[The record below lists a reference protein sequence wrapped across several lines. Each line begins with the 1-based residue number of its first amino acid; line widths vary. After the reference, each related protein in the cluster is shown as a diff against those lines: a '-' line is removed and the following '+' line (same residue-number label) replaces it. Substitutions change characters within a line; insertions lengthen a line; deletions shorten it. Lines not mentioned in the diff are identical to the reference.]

1 METSRL
7 SVPAVSLSR
16 DLRRSLRLARDLGV
30 HAIELDGRNGLDP
43 AQVTETGLRQIRKWL
58 GDEGLVVSG
67 ISFQTRGGY
76 GEANRLEGRDDIWE
90 RGHRYR
96 ILLAVEAG
104 ASAVGSRATLRRLP
118 PRSDERTGSCRFCT
132 SLGRCPSGR
141 PVPQQSNR

>member
-30 HAIELDGRNGLDP
+30 HAIELDGRHGLDP

-58 GDEGLVVSG
+58 GDEGLVISG

-76 GEANRLEGRDDIWE
+76 GEADRLEGRIAATKVA
-90 RGHRYR
+90 
-96 ILLAVEAG
+96 LKLAYDLGAG
-104 ASAVGSRATLRRLP
+104 LVFNHIGEIPASAETA
-118 PRSDERTGSCRFCT
+118 EW
-132 SLGRCPSGR
+132 
-141 PVPQQSNR
+141 